1 MEQVTVLLSIL
12 ALLSIFTTPVVCGVC
27 SATCNC
33 SMEMVPLLSES
44 RELFI
49 LDCTSEARD
58 VSNASIADYFIYTQP
73 DPFAVFD
80 SNIFYGGFNNLK
92 GLQIIGGIQGV
103 AFIPPIISLRL
114 LDVSSITLHYLA
126 SYSLASIS
134 SGLLSVSLTRNQ
146 MEFLS
151 EDSLNGVNNLL
162 FLNLSHNHIETP
174 PVAVFSKLINLK
186 TLDLSHNYLTSVS
199 SELVSELRSL
209 TWLSVSSNRIHN
221 IDFISFPNSAI
232 QFYATQNPIDNITW
246 YAQREAKL
254 DTLDISGNLIKVL
267 SSVSFKG
274 AIIEKLIMS
283 DCKHLSAVYSGV
295 IAESA
300 IKSIDMSSNP
310 KLQFVDSTAFSN
322 VVGLREVDLSN
333 SGLSVVSQGWTNH
346 STIERLY
353 VRGNPLLCD
362 CNLFWLE
369 GSVTVDV
376 DILPLSDLCGADSA
390 PVPRHCPPTIIYK
403 SAHLTTVDEGSS
415 AVIRCKVCTYTSVSH
430 KIYNCL

>member
-1 MEQVTVLLSIL
+1 
-12 ALLSIFTTPVVCGVC
+12 
-27 SATCNC
+27 
-33 SMEMVPLLSES
+33 
-44 RELFI
+44 
-49 LDCTSEARD
+49 
-58 VSNASIADYFIYTQP
+58 
-73 DPFAVFD
+73 
-80 SNIFYGGFNNLK
+80 
-92 GLQIIGGIQGV
+92 
-103 AFIPPIISLRL
+103 
-114 LDVSSITLHYLA
+114 
-126 SYSLASIS
+126 
-134 SGLLSVSLTRNQ
+134 
-146 MEFLS
+146 
-151 EDSLNGVNNLL
+151 
-162 FLNLSHNHIETP
+162 
-174 PVAVFSKLINLK
+174 
-186 TLDLSHNYLTSVS
+186 
-199 SELVSELRSL
+199 
-209 TWLSVSSNRIHN
+209 
-221 IDFISFPNSAI
+221 
-232 QFYATQNPIDNITW
+232 
-246 YAQREAKL
+246 
-254 DTLDISGNLIKVL
+254 
-267 SSVSFKG
+267 
-274 AIIEKLIMS
+274 MS